1 MKTLNALTLVIIS
14 ACVLILAYRFYGAFL
29 ATKVLMVDE
38 SRITPAIRLNDGQN
52 FVPTNK
58 WVVFGH
64 HFAAI
69 AGAGPLVGPVLAA
82 QFGFLPGTVWIL
94 IGAVMAGAVHDMVIL
109 FASVRYDGRSLSE
122 IAKEEI
128 GSVAGLATAI
138 SILFILV
145 LAMAGLAV
153 VVVGAVKNNPW
164 GAFTISM
171 TIPIALLVGLYMYK
185 LRPGKV
191 GEASII
197 GFALVIL
204 AVALGP
210 TVQNSGLAQYF
221 NWSEK
226 ALWIILPSYGLV
238 AAVLPVWLL
247 LAPRDY
253 ISTYLKIGTIAALA
267 LGIVWVHPALQMP
280 AISSFGYAGSG
291 PVVPGPIWPFVSITI
306 ACGALSG
313 FHALI
318 SSGTTPKMIGS
329 ERDIRLVG
337 FGGMLMEA
345 FVAMMALIAATVL
358 APGDYFAINLAPK
371 AFANLHLATVELQ
384 HLSSLV
390 GMDLAG
396 RTGGAVT
403 LAVGMAHIFSRV
415 MGESLM
421 RYWYQFAI
429 MFEALFILTTIDAGT
444 RVGRYILQD
453 FLGRYVYK
461 PFKNINWWPGV
472 IITSVAISFAWGYML
487 YGGNVASIWPIFGV
501 SNQLLGVVALAI
513 GTTVILRNSTKMIY
527 AWTTLVPLVYMVVTV
542 FDAGVWSVRW
552 NYLPKNDYLKVS
564 MIITMLALVAI
575 ILIDSVIKWKQII
588 TARKA
593 GKSMATISKS
603 LTAK

>member
-14 ACVLILAYRFYGAFL
+14 ACVLILAYRIYGAFL

-153 VVVGAVKNNPW
+153 VVVGAVKSNPW

-415 MGESLM
+415 VGESFM
-421 RYWYQFAI
+421 KYWYQFAI

-453 FLGRYVYK
+453 ILGRYIYK
-461 PFKNINWWPGV
+461 PFKNTNWWPGV
-472 IITSVAISFAWGYML
+472 IITSIAISLAWGYML

-501 SNQLLGVVALAI
+501 ANQLLGVVALAI

-564 MIITMLALVAI
+564 MIVVMLALVAI
-575 ILIDSVIKWKQII
+575 ILIDCVIKWKQII

>member
-1 MKTLNALTLVIIS
+1 MKPLNALTLVIIS
-14 ACVLILAYRFYGAFL
+14 ACVLILAYRIYGAFL

-109 FASVRYDGRSLSE
+109 FASVRYDGRSLAE

-164 GAFTISM
+164 GAFTITM

-197 GFALVIL
+197 GFSLVML
-204 AVALGP
+204 AVVLGP
-210 TVQNSGLAQYF
+210 AVQTSVLAQYF
-221 NWSEK
+221 TWSEK
-226 ALWIILPSYGLV
+226 ALWIILPCYGLV
-238 AAVLPVWLL
+238 AAILPVWLL

-253 ISTYLKIGTIAALA
+253 ISTYLKIGTIGALA
-267 LGIVWVHPALQMP
+267 LGIVWVHPVLQMP
-280 AISSFGYAGSG
+280 AISSFGFAGSG

-318 SSGTTPKMIGS
+318 SSGTTPKLIGS

-345 FVAMMALIAATVL
+345 FVAMMALIAASVL

-371 AFANLHLATVELQ
+371 AFANLQIATVELTK
-384 HLSSLV
+384 LSNLV

-415 MGESLM
+415 VGEAWM
-421 RYWYQFAI
+421 KYWYQFAI

-461 PFKNINWWPGV
+461 PFKSTNWWPGV
-472 IITSVAISFAWGYML
+472 ILTSVVISFAWGYML

-501 SNQLLGVVALAI
+501 SNQLLGVIALAI

-527 AWTTLVPLVYMVVTV
+527 AWTTLVPMVYMVVTV

-552 NYLPKNDYLKVS
+552 NYLPKHDYLKVA
-564 MIITMLALVAI
+564 MIVIMLALVVI
-575 ILIDSVIKWKQII
+575 ILIDCFIKWNEII

-593 GKSMATISKS
+593 GKSMATISKPF
-603 LTAK
+603 TAK

>member
-1 MKTLNALTLVIIS
+1 VNTLNALTLVIIS
-14 ACVLILAYRFYGAFL
+14 ACVLILAYRIYGAFL

-164 GAFTISM
+164 GSFTITM
-171 TIPIALLVGLYMYK
+171 TIPIALFVGLYMYK

-197 GFALVIL
+197 GFSLVML
-204 AVALGP
+204 AVVMGP
-210 TVQNSGLAQYF
+210 AVQTSFLAQYF
-221 NWSEK
+221 TWSEQ
-226 ALWIILPSYGLV
+226 ALWIILPAYGFV
-238 AAVLPVWLL
+238 AAILPVWLL

-267 LGIVWVHPALQMP
+267 LGIVWVHPVLQMP

-345 FVAMMALIAATVL
+345 FVAMMALIAASVL

-371 AFANLHLATVELQ
+371 AFANLHVATVELQ
-384 HLSSLV
+384 HLSDLV

-415 MGESLM
+415 VGEAWM
-421 RYWYQFAI
+421 KYWYQFAI

-453 FLGRYVYK
+453 FLGRYIYK

-527 AWTTLVPLVYMVVTV
+527 AWTTLVPMIYMVVTV

-552 NYLPKNDYLKVS
+552 NYLPKHDYLKVS
-564 MIITMLALVAI
+564 MIVIMLALVLI
-575 ILIDSVIKWKQII
+575 ILIDCLIKWKLII
-588 TARKA
+588 TNRKA
-593 GKSMATISKS
+593 GISMATISKPFA
-603 LTAK
+603 AK

>member
-1 MKTLNALTLVIIS
+1 MNTLNALTLVIIS
-14 ACVLILAYRFYGAFL
+14 ACVLILAYRIYGAFL

-164 GAFTISM
+164 GSFTITM
-171 TIPIALLVGLYMYK
+171 TIPIALFVGLYMYK

-197 GFALVIL
+197 GFSLVML
-204 AVALGP
+204 AVVMGP
-210 TVQNSGLAQYF
+210 AVQTSFLAQYF
-221 NWSEK
+221 TWSEQ
-226 ALWIILPSYGLV
+226 ALWIILPAYGFV
-238 AAVLPVWLL
+238 AAILPVWLL

-267 LGIVWVHPALQMP
+267 LGIVWVHPVLQMP

-345 FVAMMALIAATVL
+345 FVAMMALIAASVL

-371 AFANLHLATVELQ
+371 AFANLHVATVELQ
-384 HLSSLV
+384 HLSDLV

-415 MGESLM
+415 VGEAWM
-421 RYWYQFAI
+421 KYWYQFAI

-453 FLGRYVYK
+453 FLGRYIYK

-527 AWTTLVPLVYMVVTV
+527 AWTTLVPMIYMVVTV

-552 NYLPKNDYLKVS
+552 NYLPKHDYLKVS
-564 MIITMLALVAI
+564 MIVIMLALVLI
-575 ILIDSVIKWKQII
+575 ILIDCLIKWKLII
-588 TARKA
+588 TNRKA
-593 GKSMATISKS
+593 GISMATISKPFA
-603 LTAK
+603 AK

>member
-1 MKTLNALTLVIIS
+1 MNALTLVIIA

-29 ATKVLMVDE
+29 TAKVLVVDE
-38 SRITPAIRLNDGQN
+38 TRVTPAHRLNDGQN

-94 IGAVMAGAVHDMVIL
+94 IGAVMAGAVHDMIIL

-128 GSVAGLATAI
+128 GSVSGLATAI

-171 TIPIALLVGLYMYK
+171 TIPIALLVGLYIYK

-191 GEASII
+191 GEASIL

-210 TVQNSGLAQYF
+210 TVQASGLAQYF
-221 NWSEK
+221 TWSEK
-226 ALWIILPSYGLV
+226 ALWIILPCYGMV
-238 AAVLPVWLL
+238 AAILPVWLL

-253 ISTYLKIGTIAALA
+253 ISTYLKIGTILALA
-267 LGIVWVHPALQMP
+267 LGIFWVHPNLQMP
-280 AISSFGYAGSG
+280 AISAFGYAGRG

-345 FVAMMALIAATVL
+345 FVAMMALVAATVL

-371 AFANLHLATVELQ
+371 VYAGLHLSTVDLPK
-384 HLSSLV
+384 LSALV

-415 MGESLM
+415 LGEHLM
-421 RYWYQFAI
+421 KYWYQFAI
-429 MFEALFILTTIDAGT
+429 MFEALFIMTTIDAGT

-453 FLGRYVYK
+453 FLGRYIYK
-461 PFKNINWWPGV
+461 PFKNTNWWPGV
-472 IITSVAISFAWGYML
+472 LLTSALISLGWGYLL
-487 YGGNVASIWPIFGV
+487 YGGNVATIWPIFGV
-501 SNQLLGVVALAI
+501 ANQLLGVVALTI
-513 GTTVILRNSTKMIY
+513 GTTLILRNSKKMIY
-527 AWTTLVPLVYMVVTV
+527 AWVTLVPLVYMVATV
-542 FDAGVWSVRW
+542 FTAGIWSVRF
-552 NYLPKNDYLKVS
+552 NYMPSHDYLKVS
-564 MIITMLALVAI
+564 MIIVMLILVAV
-575 ILIDSVIKWKQII
+575 ILIDGVIKWRTVI

-593 GKSMATISKS
+593 GKSMATVSKS

>member
-1 MKTLNALTLVIIS
+1 MNALTLVIIS
-14 ACVLILAYRFYGAFL
+14 ACVLILSYRIYGAFL
-29 ATKVLMVDE
+29 TTKVLMVDE
-38 SRITPAIRLNDGQN
+38 SRVTPAHRLNDGQN

-94 IGAVMAGAVHDMVIL
+94 IGAVMAGAVHDLVIL

-122 IAKEEI
+122 IAKEEL
-128 GSVAGLATAI
+128 GSVSGLATAI

-191 GEASII
+191 GEASFI
-197 GFALVIL
+197 GFALVII

-238 AAVLPVWLL
+238 AAILPVWLL

-267 LGIVWVHPALQMP
+267 LGIFWVHPVLQMP
-280 AISSFGYAGSG
+280 AISTFGHAGSG

-318 SSGTTPKMIGS
+318 SSGTTPKMISS
-329 ERDIRLVG
+329 ERDLRLVG
-337 FGGMLMEA
+337 FGGMLMEG

-371 AFANLHLATVELQ
+371 TFASLHLATVELQ
-384 HLSSLV
+384 RLSSLV

-403 LAVGMAHIFSRV
+403 LAVGMAHIFSKV
-415 MGESLM
+415 LGEHLM
-421 RYWYQFAI
+421 KYWYQFAI

-461 PFKNINWWPGV
+461 PFKNTNWWPGV
-472 IITSVAISFAWGYML
+472 IITSITISFAWGYML

-501 SNQLLGVVALAI
+501 SNQLLGVIALAI

-527 AWTTLVPLVYMVVTV
+527 AWTTLVPLFYMVVTV

-564 MIITMLALVAI
+564 MIIIMLALVVI
-575 ILIDSVIKWKQII
+575 ILTDSVVKWNQII

-593 GKSMATISKS
+593 GKSMATVSRR

>member
-1 MKTLNALTLVIIS
+1 VKSLNALTLVIIS
-14 ACVLILAYRFYGAFL
+14 ACVLILAYRIYGAFL
-29 ATKVLMVDE
+29 TTKVLMVDE
-38 SRITPAIRLNDGQN
+38 SRVTPAIRLNDGQN

-164 GAFTISM
+164 GSFTITM
-171 TIPIALLVGLYMYK
+171 TIPIALFVGLYMYK

-197 GFALVIL
+197 GFALVMV
-204 AVALGP
+204 AVVMGP
-210 TVQNSGLAQYF
+210 TIQNSVLAQYF
-221 NWSEK
+221 TWSEQ
-226 ALWIILPSYGLV
+226 ALWIILPAYGLV
-238 AAVLPVWLL
+238 AAILPVWLL

-267 LGIVWVHPALQMP
+267 LGIVWVHPVLQMP
-280 AISSFGYAGSG
+280 AISSFGFAGSG

-371 AFANLHLATVELQ
+371 AFAGLNIATVELQ

-415 MGESLM
+415 VGEAWM
-421 RYWYQFAI
+421 KYWYQFAI

-501 SNQLLGVVALAI
+501 SNQLLGVIALAI

-527 AWTTLVPLVYMVVTV
+527 AWTTLVPMIYMVVTV
-542 FDAGVWSVRW
+542 FDAGLWSVRW
-552 NYLPKNDYLKVS
+552 NYLPKHDYLKVG
-564 MIITMLALVAI
+564 MIVIMLALVLV
-575 ILIDSVIKWKQII
+575 ILIDCFIKWKLII
-588 TARKA
+588 TNRKA
-593 GKSMATISKS
+593 GISMATISKPFA
-603 LTAK
+603 AK

>member
-1 MKTLNALTLVIIS
+1 MNALTLVIIS
-14 ACVLILAYRFYGAFL
+14 ACVLILSYRIYGAFL
-29 ATKVLMVDE
+29 TAKVLMVDE
-38 SRITPAIRLNDGQN
+38 SRVTPAHRLNDGQN

-94 IGAVMAGAVHDMVIL
+94 IGAVMAGAVHDLVIL

-128 GSVAGLATAI
+128 GSVSGLATAI
-138 SILFILV
+138 SILFILI

-164 GAFTISM
+164 GAFTLSM
-171 TIPIALLVGLYMYK
+171 TIPIALFVGLYMYK

-191 GEASII
+191 GEASLI
-197 GFALVIL
+197 GFILVIL
-204 AVALGP
+204 AVAYGP
-210 TVQNSGLAQYF
+210 AIQNSGLAQYF
-221 NWSEK
+221 TWSEK
-226 ALWIILPSYGLV
+226 ALWFILPAYGLV
-238 AAVLPVWLL
+238 AAILPVWLL

-253 ISTYLKIGTIAALA
+253 ISTYLKIGTITALA
-267 LGIVWVHPALQMP
+267 LGIVWVHPVLQMP
-280 AISSFGYAGSG
+280 AISTFGHAGSG

-318 SSGTTPKMIGS
+318 SSGTTPKLIGS

-337 FGGMLMEA
+337 FGGMLMEG

-358 APGDYFAINLAPK
+358 APNDYFAINLPPAV
-371 AFANLHLATVELQ
+371 FAGLHLPTVELQ
-384 HLSSLV
+384 KLSSLV

-415 MGESLM
+415 LGEHLM
-421 RYWYQFAI
+421 KYWYQFAI

-461 PFKNINWWPGV
+461 PFKNTNWWPGV
-472 IITSVAISFAWGYML
+472 ILTSILISFAWGYML

-501 SNQLLGVVALAI
+501 SNQLLGVIALCI
-513 GTTVILRNSTKMIY
+513 GTTVILRNSSKMIY
-527 AWTTLVPLVYMVVTV
+527 AWTTVVPLVYMVFTV

-552 NYLPKNDYLKVS
+552 NYLPKNDLLKVY
-564 MIITMLALVAI
+564 MIVIMLILAVI
-575 ILIDSVIKWKQII
+575 ILVDSVIKWNQII
-588 TARKA
+588 SARKA
-593 GKSMATISKS
+593 GKSMATVSKR

>member
-1 MKTLNALTLVIIS
+1 MNALTLVIIS
-14 ACVLILAYRFYGAFL
+14 ACVLILAYRIYGAFL

-164 GAFTISM
+164 GSFTITM
-171 TIPIALLVGLYMYK
+171 TIPIALFVGLYMYK

-197 GFALVIL
+197 GFALVML
-204 AVALGP
+204 AVVLGP
-210 TVQNSGLAQYF
+210 TVQTSGLAQYF
-221 NWSEK
+221 TWSEQ
-226 ALWIILPSYGLV
+226 ALWIILPAYGLV
-238 AAVLPVWLL
+238 AAILPVWLL

-267 LGIVWVHPALQMP
+267 LGIVWVHPVLQMP

-337 FGGMLMEA
+337 FGGMLMEG

-371 AFANLHLATVELQ
+371 AFANLHVATVELQ
-384 HLSSLV
+384 HLSDLV

-415 MGESLM
+415 VGEAWM
-421 RYWYQFAI
+421 KYWYQFAI

-527 AWTTLVPLVYMVVTV
+527 AWTTLVPMIYMVVTV

-552 NYLPKNDYLKVS
+552 NYLPKHDYLKVS
-564 MIITMLALVAI
+564 MIVIMLTLVLV
-575 ILIDSVIKWKQII
+575 ILIDCFIKWKLII
-588 TARKA
+588 TNRKA
-593 GKSMATISKS
+593 GISMATISKPFA
-603 LTAK
+603 AK

>member
-1 MKTLNALTLVIIS
+1 V
-14 ACVLILAYRFYGAFL
+14 
-29 ATKVLMVDE
+29 
-38 SRITPAIRLNDGQN
+38 
-52 FVPTNK
+52 
-58 WVVFGH
+58 
-64 HFAAI
+64 
-69 AGAGPLVGPVLAA
+69 
-82 QFGFLPGTVWIL
+82 
-94 IGAVMAGAVHDMVIL
+94 
-109 FASVRYDGRSLSE
+109 
-122 IAKEEI
+122 
-128 GSVAGLATAI
+128 
-138 SILFILV
+138 
-145 LAMAGLAV
+145 
-153 VVVGAVKNNPW
+153 
-164 GAFTISM
+164 
-171 TIPIALLVGLYMYK
+171 
-185 LRPGKV
+185 
-191 GEASII
+191 
-197 GFALVIL
+197 
-204 AVALGP
+204 
-210 TVQNSGLAQYF
+210 
-221 NWSEK
+221 
-226 ALWIILPSYGLV
+226 
-238 AAVLPVWLL
+238 
-247 LAPRDY
+247 
-253 ISTYLKIGTIAALA
+253 
-267 LGIVWVHPALQMP
+267 LQMP

-345 FVAMMALIAATVL
+345 FVAMMALIAASVL

-371 AFANLHLATVELQ
+371 AFANLHVATVELQ
-384 HLSSLV
+384 HLSDLV

-415 MGESLM
+415 VGEAWM
-421 RYWYQFAI
+421 KYWYQFAI

-527 AWTTLVPLVYMVVTV
+527 AWTTLVPMIYMVVTV

-552 NYLPKNDYLKVS
+552 NYLPKHDYLKVS
-564 MIITMLALVAI
+564 MIIIMLALVLI
-575 ILIDSVIKWKQII
+575 ILIDCLIKWKLII
-588 TARKA
+588 TNRKA
-593 GKSMATISKS
+593 GISMATISKPFA
-603 LTAK
+603 AK

>member
-1 MKTLNALTLVIIS
+1 MNALTLVIIS
-14 ACVLILAYRFYGAFL
+14 ACVLILSYRIYGAFL
-29 ATKVLMVDE
+29 TTKVLMVDE
-38 SRITPAIRLNDGQN
+38 SRVTPAHRLNDGQN

-94 IGAVMAGAVHDMVIL
+94 IGAVMAGAVHDLVIL

-122 IAKEEI
+122 IAKEEL
-128 GSVAGLATAI
+128 GSVSGLATAI

-153 VVVGAVKNNPW
+153 VVVGAVKTNPW

-191 GEASII
+191 GEASLI

-226 ALWIILPSYGLV
+226 ALWIILPTYGLV

-267 LGIVWVHPALQMP
+267 LGIFWVHPALQMP
-280 AISSFGYAGSG
+280 AISSFGHAGSG

-329 ERDIRLVG
+329 EADLRLVG
-337 FGGMLMEA
+337 FGGMLMEG

-358 APGDYFAINLAPK
+358 APGDYFAINLAPQ
-371 AFANLHLATVELQ
+371 AFANLHLPTVELSR
-384 HLSSLV
+384 LSSLV

-415 MGESLM
+415 LGEHLM
-421 RYWYQFAI
+421 KYWYQFAI

-461 PFKNINWWPGV
+461 PFKNTNWWPGV
-472 IITSVAISFAWGYML
+472 IITSIAISFAWGYML

-501 SNQLLGVVALAI
+501 SNQLLGVIALAI

-527 AWTTLVPLVYMVVTV
+527 AWTTLVPLLYMVVTV

-564 MIITMLALVAI
+564 MIIIMLALVVI
-575 ILIDSVIKWKQII
+575 ILADSVVKWNRII

-593 GKSMATISKS
+593 GKSMATVSRK

>member
-1 MKTLNALTLVIIS
+1 VNTLNALTLVIIS
-14 ACVLILAYRFYGAFL
+14 ACVLILAYRIYGAFL

-164 GAFTISM
+164 GSFTITM
-171 TIPIALLVGLYMYK
+171 TIPIALFVGLYMYK

-197 GFALVIL
+197 GFALVML
-204 AVALGP
+204 AVVLGP
-210 TVQNSGLAQYF
+210 TVQTSGLAQYF
-221 NWSEK
+221 TWSEQ
-226 ALWIILPSYGLV
+226 ALWIILPAYGLV
-238 AAVLPVWLL
+238 AAILPVWLL

-267 LGIVWVHPALQMP
+267 LGIVWVHPVLQMP

-337 FGGMLMEA
+337 FGGMLMEG

-371 AFANLHLATVELQ
+371 AFANLHVATVELQ
-384 HLSSLV
+384 HLSDLV

-415 MGESLM
+415 VGEAWM
-421 RYWYQFAI
+421 KYWYQFAI

-527 AWTTLVPLVYMVVTV
+527 AWTTLVPMIYMVVTV

-552 NYLPKNDYLKVS
+552 NYLPKHDYLKVS
-564 MIITMLALVAI
+564 MIVIMLTLVLV
-575 ILIDSVIKWKQII
+575 ILIDCFIKWKLII
-588 TARKA
+588 TNRKA
-593 GKSMATISKS
+593 GISMATISKPFA
-603 LTAK
+603 AK

>member
-1 MKTLNALTLVIIS
+1 VNTLNALTLVIIS
-14 ACVLILAYRFYGAFL
+14 ACVLILAYRIYGAFL

-164 GAFTISM
+164 GSFTITM
-171 TIPIALLVGLYMYK
+171 TIPIALFVGLYMYK

-197 GFALVIL
+197 GFSLVML
-204 AVALGP
+204 AVVMGP
-210 TVQNSGLAQYF
+210 AVQTSFLAQYF
-221 NWSEK
+221 TWSEQ
-226 ALWIILPSYGLV
+226 ALWIILPAYGFV
-238 AAVLPVWLL
+238 AAILPVWLL

-267 LGIVWVHPALQMP
+267 LGIVWVHPVLQMP

-345 FVAMMALIAATVL
+345 FVAMMALIAASVL

-371 AFANLHLATVELQ
+371 AFANLHVATVELQ
-384 HLSSLV
+384 HLSDLV

-415 MGESLM
+415 VGEAWM
-421 RYWYQFAI
+421 KYWYQFAI

-527 AWTTLVPLVYMVVTV
+527 AWTTLVPMIYMVVTV

-552 NYLPKNDYLKVS
+552 NYLPKHDYLKVS
-564 MIITMLALVAI
+564 MIIIMLALVLI
-575 ILIDSVIKWKQII
+575 ILIDCLIKWKLII
-588 TARKA
+588 TNRKA
-593 GKSMATISKS
+593 GISMATISKPFA
-603 LTAK
+603 AK

>member
-1 MKTLNALTLVIIS
+1 MNTLNALTLVIIS
-14 ACVLILAYRFYGAFL
+14 ACVLILAYRIYGAFL

-164 GAFTISM
+164 GSFTITM
-171 TIPIALLVGLYMYK
+171 TIPIALFVGLYMYK

-197 GFALVIL
+197 GFSLVML
-204 AVALGP
+204 AVVMGP
-210 TVQNSGLAQYF
+210 AVQTSFLAQYF
-221 NWSEK
+221 TWSEQ
-226 ALWIILPSYGLV
+226 ALWIILPAYGFV
-238 AAVLPVWLL
+238 AAILPVWLL

-267 LGIVWVHPALQMP
+267 LGIVWVHPVLQMP

-345 FVAMMALIAATVL
+345 FVAMMALIAASVL

-371 AFANLHLATVELQ
+371 AFANLHVATVELQ
-384 HLSSLV
+384 HLSDLV

-415 MGESLM
+415 VGEAWM
-421 RYWYQFAI
+421 KYWYQFAI

-527 AWTTLVPLVYMVVTV
+527 AWTTLVPMIYMVVTV

-552 NYLPKNDYLKVS
+552 NYLPKHDYLKVS
-564 MIITMLALVAI
+564 MIIIMLALVLI
-575 ILIDSVIKWKQII
+575 ILIDCLIKWKLII
-588 TARKA
+588 TNRKA
-593 GKSMATISKS
+593 GISMATISKPFA
-603 LTAK
+603 AK